1 MFGRGWEDAQAT
13 VVAADNLVL
22 EVHTA
27 SQPAFRA
34 KATIRMVGM
43 KLRRVVPPNV
53 GDVVDV
59 RFDPKSRQ
67 VKVATRPMQP

>member
-22 EVHTA
+22 EVHPE

-34 KATIRMVGM
+34 RATIRMLGM

-53 GDVVDV
+53 GDIVQV
-59 RFDPKSRQ
+59 RFDPKSRE
-67 VKVATRPMQP
+67 VKVATRSAAP

>member
-22 EVHTA
+22 EVHPTN
-27 SQPAFRA
+27 QPAFRA
-34 KATIRMVGM
+34 RATIRMLGM
-43 KLRRVVPPNV
+43 KLRRVVPPHV

-59 RFDPKSRQ
+59 RFDPKSRE
-67 VKVATRPMQP
+67 VRVAMRPAQP